1 MQWGSS
7 FTTVFRLMYWEFFSS
22 KWLLRVNLIIIQKE
36 DFRGDVLK
44 LKKPSCVFVFEFLQ
58 QKNLQAEKLS

>member
-1 MQWGSS
+1 M
-7 FTTVFRLMYWEFFSS
+7 
-22 KWLLRVNLIIIQKE
+22 IIQKE

-44 LKKPSCVFVFEFLQ
+44 LKKPSYVFVFEFLQ